1 MSFFFS
7 FMNEKVWLEREN
19 RSQIPCHITHTN
31 AQVHQM
37 ILENMHQNRH
47 VTEEVTGPRYCP
59 SIESKVLRFG
69 KKFHQIWI
77 EPEGLGMISHRMS
90 LITIFGH
97 KHLWQ
102 KFHQKLNIF
111 HEKKKTTASDFSSY
125 L

>member
-1 MSFFFS
+1 MSVLIFFS

-19 RSQIPCHITHTN
+19 RSQVPCHITHTN

-37 ILENMHQNRH
+37 ILDNMHLNRH

-77 EPEGLGMISHRMS
+77 EPEGLEGELIYPQGISCTLPAMIQKQ
-90 LITIFGH
+90 LINKIEGLEQAVMVSVT
-97 KHLWQ
+97 Q
-102 KFHQKLNIF
+102 K
-111 HEKKKTTASDFSSY
+111 
-125 L
+125 